1 MVNSNDTIISALLT
15 STVSSLEIL
24 KEIQGSQADIVK
36 ALSTVQDG
44 QVETNTSLLKLDDVA
59 TKEDVAAVITELTN
73 ITNLVTSLDIGSVL
87 TTLEVVEQSI
97 NQKINTVVGE
107 QTTTLQKDIEGT
119 NSRKNL
125 EVIKTLVEGL
135 KTMQQNITIVAERME
150 TLNETVKDTSDDTK
164 SLTTTMI
171 DSNSRIT
178 SMDMRL
184 ASMVHG
190 VGQATDVSTS
200 RSIEDSIAF
209 LNQFREKEPGDSE

>member
-1 MVNSNDTIISALLT
+1 MANSNDTIISALLT

-24 KEIQGSQADIVK
+24 KELQGSQADIVK

-119 NSRKNL
+119 NSHKNL

>member
-24 KEIQGSQADIVK
+24 KELQGSQADIVK

-150 TLNETVKDTSDDTK
+150 TLN
-164 SLTTTMI
+164 
-171 DSNSRIT
+171 
-178 SMDMRL
+178 
-184 ASMVHG
+184 
-190 VGQATDVSTS
+190 
-200 RSIEDSIAF
+200 
-209 LNQFREKEPGDSE
+209 

>member
-24 KEIQGSQADIVK
+24 KELQGSQADIVK

-150 TLNETVKDTSDDTK
+150 TLNETVKDTSDETK

>member
-24 KEIQGSQADIVK
+24 KELQGSQADIVK

-44 QVETNTSLLKLDDVA
+44 HVETNTSLLKLDDVA

>member
-24 KEIQGSQADIVK
+24 KELQGSQADIVK

>member
-1 MVNSNDTIISALLT
+1 MANSNDTIISALLT

-24 KEIQGSQADIVK
+24 KELQGSQADIVK